1 MEKNNSE
8 PFLHWVRGGVAAILV
23 FFLAFS
29 LSAFFFP
36 SDSKIAYAREAG
48 SIYLNG
54 ETGNDENDGMSEEN
68 AVKTFEKAKE
78 LAEADLDIE
87 TIYNTGTVDLSG
99 EISLDGTNAILMRNP
114 GFRDHLLR
122 VKKGETATLK
132 DITVDGGG
140 ENDRLTLKSLLL
152 VDGDLNVTDG
162 TILENNIVLDLENW
176 YAFGGA
182 IYTDRDKEHKRTIN
196 MTGGI
201 IRNNSAHLGGGI
213 YLGRNTVL
221 NLSGGTIE
229 DNKAYI
235 DRSKTY
241 DITNCEAGGG
251 ICTYMSSTINLSGDA
266 VISGNSATECGGG
279 ISLGSYEPY
288 GGLKCILNMTGGV
301 IKENKAGSAGGGIFV
316 QTDNQ
321 KRDTDG
327 SNIANI
333 SAGEI
338 LDNEMT
344 GLGVEDKMFGG
355 GGIYVNGLSQ
365 SLQAVLNLKNALI
378 TDNEASIAGG
388 GYASCPVST
397 TNIFEK
403 DGIAI
408 YGNRAKLGQDIDIE
422 SGIFGYG
429 LHGGFPPYTISPVM
443 LGGTPYRWK
452 DNNNNEVPLTMLTG
466 VLDASRHQTM
476 QLHTDVT
483 EDSQAES
490 LATVIIKGNKS
501 TTRGGGIGSN
511 GGLVAGQKEVIN
523 IKVTKLWKYDDAEN
537 RPESITIELYRKS
550 EEDPDN
556 PIFIG
561 SGLMRKENNIWELNF
576 QNLPKRDE
584 NGKLYHYTIK
594 EQSIEGYAV
603 QLSGNQNNGYTLTNI
618 PETTVQ
624 VEKKWNGDPTNQV
637 EISLLADGTVREK
650 AIITAADDWK
660 PDFRNLPKF
669 DAEDGHVI
677 LYEVK
682 ETAINGYTSLISG
695 DAASGYLVTNTKD
708 TTPPGPNPPS
718 PDPYTPPSP
727 VTPGRPV
734 NPVPSTPSTPTS
746 PNPNTPTVA
755 GISRPNP
762 VDIVENDHVPAV
774 LGESRPP
781 VRADNRSTLTEDSS
795 LLPLWASLFAFS
807 VLAFVF
813 YTIVEKERQCKLY
826 NNRRKLR
833 GRR

>member
-1 MEKNNSE
+1 MVTDCTQFIKK
-8 PFLHWVRGGVAAILV
+8 WVRGGVPAILV
-23 FFLAFS
+23 FFLAFI
-29 LSAFFFP
+29 LSASFFP
-36 SDSKIAYAREAG
+36 SDMKFAYAREAG
-48 SIYLNG
+48 TIYLNG
-54 ETGNDENDGMSEEN
+54 ETGDDENDGTSEGN

-87 TIYNTGTVDLSG
+87 TIYINGTVDISG
-99 EISLDGTNAILMRNP
+99 EVSLDETNAILMRNP

-122 VKKGETATLK
+122 VKEGETATLK

-140 ENDRLTLKSLLL
+140 LNDRLTLKSLIL
-152 VDGDLNVTDG
+152 VDGDLNITDG
-162 TILENNIVLDLENW
+162 TILENNIVLDLDHW
-176 YAFGGA
+176 HVYGGA
-182 IYTDRDKEHKRTIN
+182 IYTDRDKDHKRTIN

-221 NLSGGTIE
+221 NMSGGVIE
-229 DNKAYI
+229 GNKAYI

-251 ICTYMSSTINLSGDA
+251 ICTYQSSTINLSGDA

-321 KRDTDG
+321 KRNTDG

-344 GLGVEDKMFGG
+344 GYGATDKMFGG

-365 SLQAVLNLKNALI
+365 SLQGVLNLKNALI
-378 TDNEASIAGG
+378 TDNEALIAGG

-408 YGNRAKLGQDIDIE
+408 YGNRANVGQDIDIE

-429 LHGGFPPYTISPVM
+429 AHNGFPPYTISPVM
-443 LGGTPYRWK
+443 LGGTPYHWK
-452 DNNNNEVPLTMLTG
+452 YNNNTEVPLTRLTG
-466 VLDASRHQTM
+466 ELDGRIFQTM

-483 EDSQAES
+483 EDAQAES

-501 TTRGGGIGSN
+501 STRGGGIGSN
-511 GGLVAGQKEVIN
+511 GGLVAGKKEVTN
-523 IKVTKLWKYDDAEN
+523 IKVTKLWKYDDAAN
-537 RPESITIELYRKS
+537 RPRSITVELYRKA

-556 PIFIG
+556 PTLIG
-561 SGLMRKENNIWELNF
+561 TGIMWEKDGVWELNF
-576 QNLPKRDE
+576 ENLPKRDE
-584 NGKLYHYTIK
+584 NAKLYRYTIK

-603 QLSGNQNNGYTLTNI
+603 QLSGNQNSGFTLTNI

-624 VEKKWNGDPTNQV
+624 VEKKWNGEKANQV
-637 EISLLADGTVREK
+637 EIKLLADGVEKDK
-650 AIITAADDWK
+650 AILTEDEQWTHT
-660 PDFRNLPKF
+660 FSNLPRF
-669 DAEDGHVI
+669 DENDGHEIV
-677 LYEVK
+677 YTVSEV
-682 ETAINGYTSLISG
+682 ALSGYTSSISG
-695 DAASGYLVTNTKD
+695 DASNGFIVTNTKT
-708 TTPPGPNPPS
+708 TTPPGPNPPD
-718 PDPYTPPSP
+718 PNPYTPPSP

-755 GISRPNP
+755 GESRETPNP
-762 VDIVENDHVPAV
+762 TEVIENDKVPTV
-774 LGESRPP
+774 LGESRTPAEENKRNTP
-781 VRADNRSTLTEDSS
+781 TGDTSH
-795 LLPLWASLFAFS
+795 LLLWASLLGLFI
-807 VLAFVF
+807 LASVF
-813 YTIVEKERQCKLY
+813 YGVARTQKK
-826 NNRRKLR
+826 RK
-833 GRR
+833 